1 MSAKSTAPIPKSEK
15 RHSLLFRWML
25 KRNARQALKLPQVR
39 ARETELFR
47 ESIKGNLPNSG
58 NVLLAA
64 CDDRY
69 FYNFALGLIKSI
81 ERLGQPEAFHLLLLQ
96 PSGKVIEEAATLS
109 KTLKHVRLTYSID
122 PCALAEGLPRREIY
136 YTAARFLLAPLILE
150 AGVERLLMIDVD
162 AVMNR
167 SPWPI
172 IPSDFDHQCGAFIF
186 RRNEKHP
193 WRKILASAVLLN
205 NSPGSMR
212 LANAIAVS
220 IAVSLGKKPK
230 YHIDQILPFYVC
242 DFASKTIQNFST
254 VDIPPKL
261 MGYDYEPEAAFWTV
275 KGHQALDTFIS
286 ERDRLLGPTEQ
297 EN

>member
-1 MSAKSTAPIPKSEK
+1 MLRRNV
-15 RHSLLFRWML
+15 RH
-25 KRNARQALKLPQVR
+25 ALKLSQSGS
-39 ARETELFR
+39 RETALFR
-47 ESIKGNLPNSG
+47 ESIKGELPNSE

-81 ERLGQPEAFHLLLLQ
+81 ERLGKPEALHLLLLQ
-96 PSGKVIEEAATLS
+96 PSDKVIEEATTLS
-109 KTLKHVRLTYSID
+109 KTLKHVKLTYSID
-122 PCALAEGLPRREIY
+122 PCVLGEGLPRREIY

-150 AGVERLLMIDVD
+150 SGVDRLLMIDVD

-167 SPWPI
+167 SPWSI
-172 IPSDFDHQCGAFIF
+172 IKSDFDHQSGAFIF
-186 RRNEKHP
+186 RRNEKRP

-205 NSPGSMR
+205 NSPSSMR

-220 IAVSLGKKPK
+220 IAVSLGSKPK

-242 DFASKTIQNFST
+242 DLLKRKFQDFST
-254 VDIPPKL
+254 IDIPAEL
-261 MGYDYEPEAAFWTV
+261 MGYHYEPEAAFWTV
-275 KGHQALDTFIS
+275 KGHQALDTFIN

-297 EN
+297 INTEN